1 MRSRTS
7 VRRANGLAVAGAVL
21 VVAGVGWFVAR
32 EIRLD
37 PFAPIADAGW
47 PFFVIIP
54 GVILMLSSLI
64 PKPPGGVG
72 FAIAGSILTAVGLV
86 LLYQEQTAHWESW
99 AYAWALVG
107 PGAAGLGMLVYG
119 LIFDQRDLVSAG
131 LRLATI
137 AAAIFVAGFWFFE
150 TVFATGRAPVDLGAW
165 WPVAIIVAGLAVLAI
180 GLASGGRRNEAMD
193 PSTPGDSHRG
203 IRS

>member
-1 MRSRTS
+1 
-7 VRRANGLAVAGAVL
+7 LAVVGTLL
-21 VVAGVGWFVAR
+21 VVAGVGWLMAR
-32 EIRLD
+32 DLRLD
-37 PFAPIADAGW
+37 PFVAIADAGW

-64 PKPPGGVG
+64 PKPPQGVG
-72 FAIAGSILTAVGLV
+72 FAIAGSIVTTVGLV
-86 LLYQEQTAHWESW
+86 LLYQEETAHWESW

-119 LIFDQRDLVSAG
+119 LIFDQRNLVSAG

-137 AAAIFVAGFWFFE
+137 AAALFVAGYWFFE

-165 WPVAIIVAGLAVLAI
+165 WPVVIIVAGLAVLTV
-180 GLASGGRRNEAMD
+180 GLASSGGGNRGKDR
-193 PSTPGDSHRG
+193 STPANGQGG
-203 IRS
+203 IRT